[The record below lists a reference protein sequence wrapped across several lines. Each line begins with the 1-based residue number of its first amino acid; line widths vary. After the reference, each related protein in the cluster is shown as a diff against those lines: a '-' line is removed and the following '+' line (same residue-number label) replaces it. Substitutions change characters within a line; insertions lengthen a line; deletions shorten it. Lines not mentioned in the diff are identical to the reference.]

1 MLYQRIILVTVAL
14 AVTLVVMIKGRQ
26 PAKPVGL
33 TALSVSSTSPVA
45 VQISGDVAHPGVYMV
60 CDTNL
65 TNSVILVAD
74 PLCLGELAI
83 RSDLLSAPVQ
93 TGKTLHLLC
102 KGPDNRAII
111 QYGTM
116 KSSQLLTL
124 GLPLDLNQVT
134 EADLDLLPGI
144 GPSLARR
151 IIEIR
156 QKNGY
161 FKSANE
167 LLQVE
172 GIGNKKLKQ
181 LSRYF
186 K

>member
-1 MLYQRIILVTVAL
+1 MVTVAL
-14 AVTLVVMIKGRQ
+14 AVTLILIVKGRQ
-26 PAKPVGL
+26 PAKPAGL
-33 TALSVSSTSPVA
+33 TALSVPSVSPV
-45 VQISGDVAHPGVYMV
+45 VIQISGDVAHPGIYMAG
-60 CDTNL
+60 DTNL
-65 TNSVILVAD
+65 TNSVIFMSS
-74 PLCLGELAI
+74 PLCPGDLAEQ
-83 RSDLLSAPVQ
+83 SQLLSAPVQ
-93 TGKTLHLLC
+93 TGNTLHLFC

-111 QYGTM
+111 QSGTM

-134 EADLDLLPGI
+134 EADLELLPGI
-144 GPSLARR
+144 GPALARR
-151 IIEIR
+151 IIEFR

-161 FKSANE
+161 FESVNE

-172 GIGNKKLKQ
+172 GIGEKKFKQ

>member
-1 MLYQRIILVTVAL
+1 MVTAAL
-14 AVTLVVMIKGRQ
+14 AVTLILIVKGRQ
-26 PAKPVGL
+26 PAKLAGL

-45 VQISGDVAHPGVYMV
+45 IQISGDVAHPGVYMV
-60 CDTNL
+60 GDINL
-65 TNSVILVAD
+65 TNSVIFVAD
-74 PLCLGELAI
+74 PLCVGDLAI
-83 RSDLLSAPVQ
+83 RSDLLSAPMQ

-102 KGPDNRAII
+102 KGPDNRAIL
-111 QYGTM
+111 QYGSM

-144 GPSLARR
+144 GPTLARR
-151 IIEIR
+151 IIEFR

-161 FKSANE
+161 FKSVNE
-167 LLQVE
+167 LIQVE
-172 GIGNKKLKQ
+172 GIGDKKFKQ
-181 LSRYF
+181 LSGYF